1 MDATTALLKNGA
13 SVQLQDK
20 VGQTALHWAAQHGHT
35 EVVQLLARVRGI
47 DIHAT
52 DQFGQTALHQAAL
65 FGHVACIAA
74 LANKDGLQANL
85 EARNNLGMT
94 PLALAAA
101 SGQLASVRALVKHG
115 AKADVRD
122 SAGQTPMRE
131 LNACLLTI
139 MSHPP
144 PRVYSLTS
152 TCVCICPKCSWSMI
166 MLFCADC
173 SFVLWADMAAANGKL
188 SMVKLLASRE
198 IDHRWTIRDKVG
210 QTPMQLAKA
219 HGHADIISFF
229 SSMVQNQMAQLN
241 KLHDAGA
248 LDAEEL
254 ASALRPLLL
263 QQAEG
268 GTPPR

>member
-1 MDATTALLKNGA
+1 
-13 SVQLQDK
+13 
-20 VGQTALHWAAQHGHT
+20 
-35 EVVQLLARVRGI
+35 
-47 DIHAT
+47 
-52 DQFGQTALHQAAL
+52 
-65 FGHVACIAA
+65 
-74 LANKDGLQANL
+74 
-85 EARNNLGMT
+85 
-94 PLALAAA
+94 
-101 SGQLASVRALVKHG
+101 
-115 AKADVRD
+115 
-122 SAGQTPMRE
+122 
-131 LNACLLTI
+131 
-139 MSHPP
+139 
-144 PRVYSLTS
+144 
-152 TCVCICPKCSWSMI
+152 MI

-248 LDAEEL
+248 LDDEEL

-268 GTPPR
+268 GHAAGGIAHPRCAPAQAHQAACARTRQYRGEAGSVKGTLAPSATLARARPLPAVPRTTTMPAAAVRGAPTKGKPHSNMCAPPQHMPRCTTRQWTVVVVLLLLLLE